1 MTGRS
6 AAYAGPVTTELTV
19 LSDVV
24 CRGVPVGGARLRAL
38 LALLAG
44 RLGSGC
50 GTGALVDALW
60 PDDPPRHPVK
70 ALQILVS
77 RARAELGADLI
88 VRTATGYR
96 LALTDAQVDAA
107 AVLRHAAAA
116 ARHARAG
123 AHAPALAEAEAGL
136 AYWAGPPGD
145 DPGEHDPLTALRADR
160 AATYRELSRARA
172 LALSRLGRPAEA
184 LAGLDALAAGGPQ
197 DEEVLAELLR
207 CEAAVTSR
215 SAALTRYEDYR
226 RSLRDELGAEP
237 GAALRELH
245 RELLDGESRVARP
258 GIPYEPNP
266 LLGRDGDL
274 ASVESLLAGSRVVSV
289 VGPGGL
295 GKTRLAYAVARRAPQ
310 RSVRLVALGAVTT
323 DGDVPEAL
331 AAALGVGEPVAGP
344 VGALPVP
351 ADPVAA
357 IVAALGPGSVLLV
370 LDNCE
375 QVVRGVA
382 ELVAAL
388 LAATRELRVLTTSR
402 TPLGL
407 TSEAVHAL
415 PELPLDTA
423 VQLFTQRARAA
434 RPGVVLPADQVA
446 EVCRHLDGMPLAIEL
461 AAARVRAMSVP
472 ELARRL
478 DDRFGLLR
486 GGPRDAPA
494 RHHTLHA
501 VVDWSWNLLR
511 PEGRAALRAL
521 SVFPAGFSAAAA
533 DRVLG
538 GDALPVLEHLVDQSL
553 LRVEETA
560 DAIRF
565 RMLETVREFG
575 AARRAEAGE
584 DERVLAAYLAWAR
597 EFGLGHHEALLG
609 AEPFTAVV
617 TVRAEQDNLVAAL
630 RLAVARSDA
639 PTVAGVAAALAA
651 VWTLDTSYT
660 RMLALVADTDFLL
673 SHYRPPPEF
682 VAPVRTVAV
691 LAVAHTLM
699 IAGRRSTRS
708 LVVLRRLPPP
718 PPDTVAGAMAVV
730 LGALPEIDAD
740 PAVLTAL
747 RAHREPLVAAMAN
760 ALASYLLEQAGRPD
774 DALDAARRM
783 LDTLAHRPL
792 RWLLVLAHS
801 RVGELCMQAER
812 SAEARDH
819 LTAALDLLADSGP
832 WWDRLQIRW
841 SLVLVNLA
849 LDEVD
854 EAERW
859 LRLATT
865 DACDSRYDA
874 PPVPD
879 DQYGMRAY
887 ERGIRAEFALA
898 RGDVEAGLTGW
909 REALDGLRRPSN
921 PLIWSGPPGDAPWH
935 LEIRAAALAAHARHG
950 RLDLVPGLADSLRRR
965 SVALLAD
972 PIAEPP
978 GFLVQLPIHGSLLLA
993 LGLVEL
999 GRSGGD
1005 RAAGGRLVAL
1015 AERFGYL
1022 RNFQPTMSSAAA
1034 RRAARDAD
1042 AAAYDA
1048 ARTSYAA
1055 LDHDE
1060 LRLAAVAELSGTDPG
1075 RTAGAPT
1082 GSRAG

>member
-1 MTGRS
+1 M
-6 AAYAGPVTTELTV
+6 ATELSL

-24 CRGVPVGGARLRAL
+24 CRGVPVGGARLRGL

-44 RLGSGC
+44 RLGAGC
-50 GTGALVDALW
+50 GTGALVEALW
-60 PDDPPRHPVK
+60 PEEPPRHPVK

-107 AVLRHAAAA
+107 AVLRHAEAA
-116 ARHARAG
+116 ARRARAG
-123 AHAPALAEAEAGL
+123 EHADALAEAEAGL

-145 DPGEHDPLTALRADR
+145 EPGEGDPLTALRADR
-160 AATYRELSRARA
+160 AATYRALSRARVI
-172 LALSRLGRPAEA
+172 ALSRLGRPAEA
-184 LAGLDALAAGGPQ
+184 LPGLASLAAGTRH
-197 DEEVLAELLR
+197 DEELLAELLR

-215 SAALTRYEDYR
+215 SAALTRYDGYR
-226 RSLRDELGAEP
+226 RSLRDELGADP
-237 GAALRELH
+237 GPALRELH

-266 LLGRDGDL
+266 LLGRDDDL
-274 ASVESLLAGSRVVSV
+274 TAVESLLSDARVVSV

-295 GKTRLAYAVARRAPQ
+295 GKTRLAYAVARHAPQ
-310 RSVRLVALGAVTT
+310 RAVRLVALGAVTA
-323 DGDVPEAL
+323 DGDVPDAV

-357 IVAALGPGSVLLV
+357 IVAALGTGPVLLV

-423 VQLFTQRARAA
+423 VELFTQRARAA
-434 RPGVVLPADQVA
+434 RPGVVLPAEQVA

-486 GGPRDAPA
+486 GGARDAPP

-521 SVFPAGFSAAAA
+521 SVFPDGFTTAAA

-538 GDALPVLEHLVDQSL
+538 DDALPVLEHLVDQSL
-553 LRVEETA
+553 LRVEETPE
-560 DAIRF
+560 AIRF

-575 AARRAEAGE
+575 AARRSEAGE
-584 DERVLAAYLAWAR
+584 TDPVVAAFLAWAR
-597 EFGLGHHEALLG
+597 EFGLGQHETLLG
-609 AEPFTAVV
+609 PEPFTALAA
-617 TVRAEQDNLVAAL
+617 VRSEQDNLVAAL
-630 RLAVARSDA
+630 RLASARSDA
-639 PTVAGVAAALAA
+639 PTVVGVAAALAA
-651 VWTLDTSYT
+651 LWTLDTSYT
-660 RMLALVADTDFLL
+660 RMLTLVADTDFLL
-673 SHYRPPPEF
+673 SHYRPAPEF
-682 VAPVRTVAV
+682 VAPARTVAV
-691 LAVAHTLM
+691 LGVAHSLM
-699 IAGRRSTRS
+699 IAGRRATRS

-718 PPDTVAGAMAVV
+718 PTDDLVGAMATV
-730 LGALPEIDAD
+730 LGAIPEIVAD
-740 PAVLTAL
+740 PAALAAL
-747 RAHREPLVAAMAN
+747 RAHPQPLVAAMAN
-760 ALASYLLEQAGRPD
+760 GLASYLLEQAGRPD

-783 LDTLAHRPL
+783 LDALAHRPIPWL
-792 RWLLVLAHS
+792 RVLVHS
-801 RVGELCMQAER
+801 RIGELCMQTER
-812 SAEARDH
+812 STEARDH

-841 SLVLVNLA
+841 SLVLVNLG
-849 LDEVD
+849 LGEVD

-859 LRLATT
+859 LRLATA
-865 DACDSRYDA
+865 DACDGRYAAA
-874 PPVPD
+874 PAQD

-898 RGDVEAGLTGW
+898 RGDVDAGLAGW
-909 REALDGLRRPSN
+909 REALDGLRQPAD

-950 RLDLVPGLADSLRRR
+950 RLDLVPGLADALRRR
-965 SVALLAD
+965 SAALLAD
-972 PIAEPP
+972 PIADAP

-993 LGLVEL
+993 VALVEL
-999 GRSGGD
+999 DRSGGAGD
-1005 RAAGGRLVAL
+1005 KAAGDKAAGARLVAL
-1015 AERFGYL
+1015 AERFGYQ

-1034 RRAARDAD
+1034 RQAARDAD
-1042 AAAYDA
+1042 PAAYDA
-1048 ARTSYAA
+1048 ARASYAA

-1060 LRLAAVAELSGTDPG
+1060 LRLVAVAELSGTGPG
-1075 RTAGAPT
+1075 RTTGAPT
-1082 GSRAG
+1082 GSPPG